1 MTTPDEILEFW
12 FGPSDDPFERSEAW
26 WTADPAFDD
35 EIRERFEEDVER
47 AVAGKLDEW
56 RETPKGAV
64 AFVILV
70 DQFSRN
76 IYRDTAG
83 MFANDGLAL
92 EAALEAIDRGFDEEL
107 EPIERQFLY
116 MPLMHA
122 EDPQIHERSL
132 ELFDRLREEAPAEQ
146 REGFDNA
153 YEFAV
158 KHAEI
163 IDEFGRYPHRNEVL
177 GRESTEEEAAFLEEK
192 GRGF

>member
-12 FGPSDDPFERSEAW
+12 FGPSDDPFERAEAW
-26 WTADPAFDD
+26 WTADAAFDD

-47 AVAGKLDEW
+47 AVAGKLDDW

-92 EAALEAIDRGFDEEL
+92 EASLEAIDRGFDEEL
-107 EPIERQFLY
+107 APIERQFLY
-116 MPLMHA
+116 MPLMHS
-122 EDPQIHERSL
+122 EDPEIHERSL

-177 GRESTEEEAAFLEEK
+177 GRESTEEEAAFLEEH